1 MRTVQ
6 AQRRIK
12 ATGFALLAAAF
23 FVASCAGGDT
33 PKLDPK
39 LAAKSET
46 KPAPKAA
53 GKVAAKPDVTSDAK
67 ADTKAD
73 GKPKPKVDAKA
84 VLKVDAKTG
93 VKSDTVAKTAP
104 PACKVTEFGL
114 SDQGIEVAREA
125 LVAAYSCAMGQTTY
139 AASGHRLV
147 SLYPQWHRRDSVPFR
162 SILHGKRYVTV
173 YANDR
178 AIGEDDRKFSELG
191 IRPGSTVVTPSFS
204 VQDDGNV
211 EAGPLFILEKMP
223 KGFNTRA
230 GNWRY
235 TVIGPEGD
243 IVGVTQGQHADSIEF
258 CKTCNRTSANEV
270 YLALLR
276 GEPPGPIG
284 KRKRSL
290 PKDPNQP
297 DLSPL
302 TPILDPEAPG
312 AAPMPTVPAFDPT
325 ALIPAPDSETPTA
338 ILDPDKPSGILD
350 PKAPMGVLDPKA
362 PPMGILDP
370 KAPVLDPNAPVL
382 DPNAPVLDPNAP
394 VLDPNAPM
402 PLTPKQP
409 KKKAGLIAPTAP
421 VLDPNAP
428 LLDPNAPLLDPKA
441 PALEPKKPI
450 VKKRLPLLDP
460 DKPIA
465 SPDKP
470 AAKDDDLLL
479 DPDAPIGKQ
488 RP

>member
-12 ATGFALLAAAF
+12 VTGFALFTAVFVVAA
-23 FVASCAGGDT
+23 CAGDDT
-33 PKLDPK
+33 PKPDPK
-39 LAAKSET
+39 LAAKSEA
-46 KPAPKAA
+46 KLAPKAA
-53 GKVAAKPDVTSDAK
+53 GKVAAKPDVKSDTKPETKTDPKADAKSDAK
-67 ADTKAD
+67 A
-73 GKPKPKVDAKA
+73 
-84 VLKVDAKTG
+84 G
-93 VKSDTVAKTAP
+93 VKSDTVAEKAP

-114 SDQGIEVAREA
+114 SDQGIEVAPEV
-125 LVAAYSCAMGQTTY
+125 LIAAYSCAMGRTTY
-139 AASGHRLV
+139 ATSGHRLA
-147 SLYPQWHRRDSVPFR
+147 SLYPQWHRRDTAPFR
-162 SILHGKRYVTV
+162 SNLHDKRYVTV

-178 AIGEDDRKFSELG
+178 AIGEDDRKISELG
-191 IRPGSTVVTPSFS
+191 IRPGSTVVTPNFS
-204 VQDDGNV
+204 VKDDGNV

-258 CKTCNRTSANEV
+258 CKTCNRSSADEV

-312 AAPMPTVPAFDPT
+312 APPMPTMPVYDPL
-325 ALIPAPDSETPTA
+325 APLPVAEPDSETPTA
-338 ILDPDKPSGILD
+338 VLDPGKPSGVLD
-350 PKAPMGVLDPKA
+350 PKAPPMGVLDPKA
-362 PPMGILDP
+362 PPMGVLDPKAPPMGVLDP

-382 DPNAPVLDPNAP
+382 DPNAPT
-394 VLDPNAPM
+394 
-402 PLTPKQP
+402 PLTPTKP

-428 LLDPNAPLLDPKA
+428 VLDPNAPILDPKA
-441 PALEPKKPI
+441 PALEPDKPVAKK
-450 VKKRLPLLDP
+450 KLPLLDP

-465 SPDKP
+465 SPDEP
-470 AAKDDDLLL
+470 AAKDDEMLL
-479 DPDAPIGKQ
+479 DPDSPIGKQ
-488 RP
+488 GL